1 MTNISINTHV
11 ECSDGSC
18 GKSTQVIFNP
28 VNHKVTHLVVED
40 RHLPD
45 SHTRLVPVGKV
56 ASVTQEKIT
65 LNCTK
70 VEVEKMPS
78 FIIKH
83 FVQES
88 HPGKAYQSRD
98 SYTYQYVVNDTGY
111 DEFKEENIPDG
122 ELALYPGMHI
132 KSKDDD
138 KVGKLDE
145 LVLDPE
151 SGDITH
157 LLMREGHLWGKKDVA
172 IPVSEVEFCD
182 ADTIYLK
189 LDKATIEALPT
200 VAVKKSE

>member
-1 MTNISINTHV
+1 MKNIPIKAQV

-18 GKSTQVIFNP
+18 GKSTQVILNP

-45 SHTRLVPVGKV
+45 SHTRLVPVGQV

-70 VEVEKMPS
+70 AEVEKMPS
-78 FIIKH
+78 FIVTN

-88 HPGKAYQSRD
+88 PSGKAYQSRD
-98 SYTYQYVVNDTGY
+98 AYTYEYVVNDTGY
-111 DEFKEENIPDG
+111 DEFKEKNIPDG

-138 KVGKLDE
+138 KVGKLDQ

-157 LLMREGHLWGKKDVA
+157 LLMREGHLWGKKEVA
-172 IPVSEVEFCD
+172 IPVSEVEFCE
-182 ADTIYLK
+182 ADTINLK
-189 LDKATIEALPT
+189 LDKAAVKALP
-200 VAVKKSE
+200 AIAFKKP

>member
-1 MTNISINTHV
+1 MTNIPIKTHV
-11 ECSDGSC
+11 ECSDGAC
-18 GKSTQVIFNP
+18 GKSTQVIVNP
-28 VNHKVTHLVVED
+28 ISHKVTHLVVED

-56 ASVTQEKIT
+56 ATVTQEKIM

-70 VEVEKMPS
+70 AELEKLPS
-78 FIIKH
+78 FTVTNFI
-83 FVQES
+83 QES
-88 HPGKAYQSRD
+88 PSGKAYQSRD
-98 SYTYQYVVNDTGY
+98 AYTYQYVINDTGY
-111 DEFKEENIPDG
+111 DEFQDENIPDG

-132 KSKDDD
+132 KSKDEN

-157 LLMREGHLWGKKDVA
+157 ILMREGHLWGKKDVA
-172 IPVSEVEFCD
+172 IPVSGVEFCD

-189 LDKATIEALPT
+189 LNKDAVKALPA
-200 VAVKKSE
+200 VAVKKP

>member
-1 MTNISINTHV
+1 
-11 ECSDGSC
+11 
-18 GKSTQVIFNP
+18 
-28 VNHKVTHLVVED
+28 VED

-45 SHTRLVPVGKV
+45 SHTRLVPVGQV
-56 ASVTQEKIT
+56 ANVTQEKIT

-70 VEVEKMPS
+70 AEVKKMTS
-78 FIIKH
+78 FIITH

-88 HPGKAYQSRD
+88 YSGKAYQSQD
-98 SYTYQYVVNDTGY
+98 AYTYEYVVNDTGY
-111 DEFKEENIPDG
+111 DKFQEENIPDG

-138 KVGKLDE
+138 KVGKLDQ

-157 LLMREGHLWGKKDVA
+157 LLMREGHLWGQKDVA

-182 ADTIYLK
+182 AETIYLK
-189 LDKATIEALPT
+189 LDKAAVKALP
-200 VAVKKSE
+200 AVKIKETS